1 MGFVK
6 LGAVSYR
13 YPKTVLLGW
22 LLLLVVLGPYSS
34 KLSSVLKGHGLLA
47 DGAYSQVEHAL
58 SLRFGIPEE
67 PIILVF
73 QKKNAA
79 TELQFH
85 RYIKLTLSGLADV
98 KGLNIAHFPLAA
110 RGYAETGSGL
120 RAARFRAETLR
131 NEACA
136 RRASEAFASE

>member
-22 LLLLVVLGPYSS
+22 LLLLVVIGPSSS

-47 DGAYSQVEHAL
+47 DGAYTQVAHAL
-58 SLRFGIPEE
+58 SSRFGVPEE
-67 PIILVF
+67 PVILVF

-85 RYIKLTLSGLADV
+85 RFIKLTLSGLADA
-98 KGLNIAHFPLAA
+98 KGLKYAHFPLAA
-110 RGYAETGSGL
+110 GGYAEAGSCL
-120 RAARFRAETLR
+120 RAACFRAETVR
-131 NEACA
+131 NEASA
-136 RRASEAFASE
+136 RRASEDFASE